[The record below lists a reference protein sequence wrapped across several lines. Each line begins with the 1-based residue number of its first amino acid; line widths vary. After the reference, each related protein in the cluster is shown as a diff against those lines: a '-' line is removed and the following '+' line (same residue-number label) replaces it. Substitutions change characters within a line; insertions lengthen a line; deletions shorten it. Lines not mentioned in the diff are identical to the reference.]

1 MRNEDK
7 MLYQDLGEAI
17 QREELNWIN
26 FVTCIHAT
34 IWVRTKEEVTSIYVA
49 SLTKLG

>member
-1 MRNEDK
+1 MF
-7 MLYQDLGEAI
+7 YQDLVEAI
-17 QREELNWIN
+17 QHGELNWIN

-34 IWVRTKEEVTSIYVA
+34 TSTRTKEEVTSIYVV

>member
-1 MRNEDK
+1 MRNEDN
-7 MLYQDLGEAI
+7 MFYQDLVETHQHG
-17 QREELNWIN
+17 ELNWIN

-49 SLTKLG
+49 SMTKLG